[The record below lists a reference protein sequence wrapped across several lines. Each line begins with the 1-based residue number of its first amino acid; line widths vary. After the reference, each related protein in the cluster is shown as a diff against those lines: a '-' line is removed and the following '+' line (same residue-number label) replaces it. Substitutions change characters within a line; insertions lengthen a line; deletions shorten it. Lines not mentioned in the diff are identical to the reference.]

1 MSLREHDAS
10 ADPGTTPAPLTRREA
25 RELEAA
31 RARGASSSVGSTR
44 SSVGEAHQ
52 SPAPASGYDPHP
64 ISAASD
70 TARRRDQRPARAASR
85 GGLEARAA
93 RAPRGRTARVLAA
106 GGATAALRAGG
117 TIAPRKMLSFGALL
131 FAGALLVGMSVPAN
145 AFMTGDSGAFA
156 DINATRAPGQSVAV
170 SADALSAA
178 PVRDQ
183 FNAISYAEQLQQ
195 KYGNVSYAFTAT
207 TGAIRWPFP
216 YPVPITDG
224 FGPRA
229 ANISGSAFHNGVDF
243 VPGGGTPIYAI
254 ADGIVTT
261 HTEDQY
267 GFGNHVIIQH
277 DIPGQN
283 VESLYAHMAY
293 GSSPLKV
300 GDAIK
305 VGDFIGL
312 VGDTGNSYGAHLH
325 FELHV
330 DKVPVDPFI
339 WLTNN
344 AVN

>member
-10 ADPGTTPAPLTRREA
+10 ADPGSAPAPLTRREA
-25 RELEAA
+25 RELEAT
-31 RARGASSSVGSTR
+31 RARSTSSQ
-44 SSVGEAHQ
+44 EA
-52 SPAPASGYDPHP
+52 
-64 ISAASD
+64 AASD
-70 TARRRDQRPARAASR
+70 AVRRRDQRPARASSR
-85 GGLEARAA
+85 GGLEAPRAA
-93 RAPRGRTARVLAA
+93 RQPRGRAARVLAA
-106 GGATAALRAGG
+106 GGTAAAVRVSG
-117 TIAPRKMLSFGALL
+117 TSAPRKLLSLGALL

-145 AFMTGDSGAFA
+145 AFMSGNSAALA

-254 ADGIVTT
+254 ADGIVSV

-283 VESLYAHMAY
+283 VESLYAHMIY

-300 GDAIK
+300 GDPIK

-325 FELHV
+325 FELHI